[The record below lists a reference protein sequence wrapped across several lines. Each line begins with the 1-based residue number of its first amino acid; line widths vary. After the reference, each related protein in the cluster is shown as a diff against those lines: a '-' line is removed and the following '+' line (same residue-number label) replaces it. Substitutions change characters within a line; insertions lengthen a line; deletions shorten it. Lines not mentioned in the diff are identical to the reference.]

1 MKAVQDTQRS
11 RTRGGE
17 KDGRARK
24 LLSLQEVR
32 ASGLPAFYTDHGER
46 LLYMDGELYD
56 LRDTDGEWQAG
67 SRPLPLPRH
76 VLEDGVGVEFGWW
89 HSHDCTCP
97 LCWKRELLPTGRTA
111 VA

>member
-1 MKAVQDTQRS
+1 MQGTQRG
-11 RTRGGE
+11 RGGE
-17 KDGRARK
+17 IEQDGRAHR
-24 LLSLQEVR
+24 LLSLDEVR

-67 SRPLPLPRH
+67 SRPSPLPRH
-76 VLEDGVGVEFGWW
+76 ILEDGVGVEFGWW
-89 HSHDCTCP
+89 HAHDCTCP
-97 LCWKRELLPTGRTA
+97 HCWKRELHSAGQSA

>member
-1 MKAVQDTQRS
+1 MRALQDSRRNRS
-11 RTRGGE
+11 ASGE
-17 KDGRARK
+17 RAGLTHR
-24 LLSLQEVR
+24 LLSLEDVR

-67 SRPLPLPRH
+67 SRPSPLPHRI
-76 VLEDGVGVEFGWW
+76 LEDGIGVEFGWW
-89 HSHDCTCP
+89 HAHDCTCSFCRTHESCP
-97 LCWKRELLPTGRTA
+97 EGREA